1 MVQWQDALE
10 HQLVQ
15 IHDPL
20 PNHRLSCRGP
30 EVQIRFNAVRRPQ
43 RRKTSYID
51 SYLSTMPP
59 VSPAHFSYYIIVETN
74 QRPVAIMASH
84 ADIKTFVTTRRSCI
98 FRKYRR
104 GWTLC
109 RSTDWGVQTEFVLII
124 IMAET
129 DEHILRVSRIC
140 CVHFCFDM
148 SSRISFACYV
158 FLIGRTWNKIAI

>member
-51 SYLSTMPP
+51 SY
-59 VSPAHFSYYIIVETN
+59 